1 MSNSPRLKVVHV
13 KVTGH
18 KGCEIYF
25 ENGLNIIRGRNSLGK
40 TTALKLIHYGLGGS
54 GKGFIKEIAD
64 CEYLNLDVE
73 LNNQN
78 FRIRRHLQK
87 QSARVRVFPIG
98 EHGINKH
105 FYFDYQLG
113 GEFSEFLLRNLG
125 MPINQIPRGGSQAG
139 ETRLVSFLEIF
150 RLMYLSQDLGYV
162 GIQAGQRYSRME
174 TAVFETLMDLSAV
187 QLFDLEVEK
196 SNLRAQKDEIK
207 TGIRNI
213 RQLIQELDIPTRDK
227 INRRIS
233 ELKSLKESKVQELQ
247 NLKHQLKGTPQWALD
262 LREKILEID
271 KAIQLTMEEIAFLT
285 QKLEEYRL
293 SRNDALNEQ
302 HRLQRLDTSKRVLSS
317 FTFSQCPRCSQ
328 LITDEMRSRE
338 EQDHCML
345 CGRTLMEDVMLQFD
359 IVKTINNL
367 KDEVAEL
374 NQLIHQYELS
384 IKAATSRK
392 EKLLREKEIIEG
404 ELDERMGEH
413 YTTAFVADLEATSS
427 QVGSL
432 GEKISQQQ
440 NFLDIWRKLEERY
453 EILSQVESRIQ
464 EVKNKLETLRRIK
477 EQDRK
482 KIDTFRDYF
491 HNFIKEIFR
500 DYEFSRIDE
509 DSYKPVI
516 NKHEYTGFSAVQKD
530 AAILAYHYALL
541 RYSLD
546 HNSNYPR
553 FLMIDTP
560 NKDDMDPNLYARIMH
575 QFAALK
581 QQEESFQLI
590 IATRDVPESLE
601 DDVILSLEEDY
612 LLRDI
617 QLSLF

>member
-1 MSNSPRLKVVHV
+1 MPDSPRLKVVRV

-40 TTALKLIHYGLGGS
+40 TTALRLIHYGLGGS
-54 GKGFIKEIAD
+54 GENFIKEIAD
-64 CEYLNLDVE
+64 CEYLLLDVE
-73 LNNQN
+73 LNGQS

-87 QSARVRVFPIG
+87 QSARIRVFPVG
-98 EHGINKH
+98 EYGINKH

-113 GEFSEFLLRNLG
+113 GEFSEFLLRSLG
-125 MPINQIPRGGSQAG
+125 MPINEIPRGGRQAG
-139 ETRLVSFLEIF
+139 ETRLVSFLEMF
-150 RLMYLSQDLGYV
+150 RLMYVSQDLGYV
-162 GIQAGQRYSRME
+162 GIQAGQRYERME
-174 TAVFETLMDLSAV
+174 TAVFETLLDLSAAR
-187 QLFDLEVEK
+187 LFDLEVEK
-196 SNLRAQKDEIK
+196 SKLEAQKDEVEAE
-207 TGIRNI
+207 IRHA
-213 RQLIQELDIPTRDK
+213 RQLMQELDIPTEDR
-227 INRRIS
+227 INQRIT
-233 ELKSLKESKVQELQ
+233 ELKNLKDEKTRELQELKQ
-247 NLKHQLKGTPQWALD
+247 QLKGTPQWALD
-262 LREKILEID
+262 LREEILEID
-271 KAIQLTMEEIAFLT
+271 RAVQLSTEEITFLT

-302 HRLQRLDTSKRVLSS
+302 RRLQRLDSSKRVLSS

-328 LITDEMRSRE
+328 SITDEMRARE
-338 EQDHCML
+338 EHDHCML
-345 CGRTLMEDVMLQFD
+345 CGRGLMQEPMPQYD
-359 IVKTINNL
+359 IVKATSDL
-367 KDEVAEL
+367 KDEVEEL
-374 NQLIHQYELS
+374 NQLIERYELS
-384 IKAATSRK
+384 IKTAASRR
-392 EKLLREKEIIEG
+392 EKLLREKESKES

-413 YTTAFVADLEATSS
+413 YTTAFVANVEATSS

-432 GEKISQQQ
+432 VEKISQQQ
-440 NFLDIWRKLEERY
+440 NFLDIWRRLDERY

-464 EVKNKLETLRRIK
+464 EVENKLDALKQIK
-477 EQDRK
+477 EQDKK
-482 KIDTFRDYF
+482 KIDVFGDYF
-491 HNFIKEIFR
+491 HNFIKEVFR
-500 DYEFSRIDE
+500 DYKYSRINE

-516 NKHEYTGFSAVQKD
+516 NNHEYTGFSAVQKD

-560 NKDDMDPNLYARIMH
+560 NKDDMDPDLYTRIMH

-581 QQEESFQLI
+581 QQEEPFQLI
-590 IATRDVPESLE
+590 IATRGVPQSLE

-612 LLRDI
+612 LLREI